1 MRALLVN
8 VLVGMLMRTLRI
20 SVENSATVDALL
32 EARSPF
38 VLVFWHGSMLWPW
51 WRFGNSNAAALVS
64 MSSDGQLL
72 ADILRRWGY
81 TVVRGS
87 SSRGSKEAMQAMRDI
102 IREGHI
108 LCVTPDGPRGPRH
121 EMKMGAVRVAQTMRV
136 PLVVVS
142 VGYVRCRH
150 LKSWDRFELPMP
162 FSRCYVRFSEA
173 VQINP
178 DLEGEPLEDVR
189 ADLEKK
195 MTAEYRSVALRGA

>member
-8 VLVGMLMRTLRI
+8 VLVGILMRTVRF
-20 SVENSATVDALL
+20 SVENAEAVAALL
-32 EARSPF
+32 TARAPF

-51 WRFGNSNAAALVS
+51 WRFRHCNAAALVS

-102 IREGHI
+102 VRAGHV

-121 EMKMGAVRVAQTMRV
+121 EMKMGAVRVAQTMNI
-136 PLVVVS
+136 PLVIVS
-142 VGYVRCRH
+142 VGYVRGRH
-150 LKSWDRFELPMP
+150 LRSWDRFEIPLP
-162 FSRCYVRFSEA
+162 FSRSYVHFSSP
-173 VQINP
+173 ITIDP
-178 DLEGEPLEDVR
+178 GLEGEALEEER
-189 ADLEKK
+189 ARLEKL
-195 MTAEYRSVALRGA
+195 MTAEYRGVALREA